1 MCKQLISLFEV
12 WDSTGYKKKAGER
25 MSTPGKE
32 KKKNLF
38 WFYAHKNNVHIK
50 VKIICS
56 LWF

>member
-32 KKKNLF
+32 KKKTCF
-38 WFYAHKNNVHIK
+38 DFMHIK
-50 VKIICS
+50 IIMYT
-56 LWF
+56 

>member
-32 KKKNLF
+32 KKNTCF
-38 WFYAHKNNVHIK
+38 DFMHIK
-50 VKIICS
+50 IITYT
-56 LWF
+56 